1 VREIY
6 IEDSAEF
13 ITVAVRIEDRFGLK
27 VVVVA
32 MHIDDV
38 LLVWVIDYLL
48 SWKI

>member
-1 VREIY
+1 MY

-13 ITVAVRIEDRFGLK
+13 ITVAVRIEDRLGLK
-27 VVVVA
+27 VVAVA

-38 LLVWVIDYLL
+38 LFVCVKEHLL